1 MLRAERKH
9 RAETAWARNNAEA
22 AGLNLDDE
30 DITDDDD
37 GSDEDEGGG
46 GRGGRKV
53 RSGSGM
59 PEWGGA

>member
-1 MLRAERKH
+1 MKLAMKLDDVLRAERKH

-30 DITDDDD
+30 DITDDEA
-37 GSDEDEGGG
+37 GSDDDEV

-53 RSGSGM
+53 C
-59 PEWGGA
+59 

>member
-1 MLRAERKH
+1 MKLDDVLRAERKH

-30 DITDDDD
+30 DITDDEA
-37 GSDEDEGGG
+37 GSDDDEV

-53 RSGSGM
+53 C
-59 PEWGGA
+59 